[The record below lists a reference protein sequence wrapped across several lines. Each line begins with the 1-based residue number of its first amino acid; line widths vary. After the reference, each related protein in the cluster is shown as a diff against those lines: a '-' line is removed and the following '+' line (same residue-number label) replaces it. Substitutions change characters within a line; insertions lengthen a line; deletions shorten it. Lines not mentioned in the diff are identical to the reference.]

1 MSIIFKI
8 IDSRRSGP
16 YKYVW
21 DKFEFILLSIYILGS
36 EVAIKAARN
45 MPDKPQEGPEG
56 TRERVLQEGRLFWLL
71 KHENII
77 TLHGICLEEP
87 NMCLIMEY
95 AR

>member
-1 MSIIFKI
+1 MLKNII
-8 IDSRRSGP
+8 
-16 YKYVW
+16 
-21 DKFEFILLSIYILGS
+21 IYILGS

-95 AR
+95 ARYIIHTQY

>member
-1 MSIIFKI
+1 MGTALIASMTKI
-8 IDSRRSGP
+8 NVLIS
-16 YKYVW
+16 
-21 DKFEFILLSIYILGS
+21 ILGS

-45 MPDKPQEGPEG
+45 MEVKPEDGPESN
-56 TRERVLQEGRLFWLL
+56 RERVLQEGRLFWLL